1 MAQKQIL
8 KTHRFMDCRNCK
20 NLQCFIN
27 KYCLTGWLE
36 YTEQRKTR
44 KLLSASETIFS
55 EGEHVNG
62 IFVICSGKAK
72 ILLKTSKEEQI
83 IRLAGKG
90 QVLGHRGFS
99 DEMIYPVS
107 AKTLDDSEIAYIPN
121 EDFFR
126 LIRAN
131 KDLAFYMM
139 MFFADE
145 LLQSEQKLR
154 VNELTSPQEKLAATI
169 LIIIN
174 AFGYKDRKTKLV
186 DLSISLK
193 DLANFARIS
202 YSSLTRVLDVFE
214 KDGMVRRDKSKLYI
228 NDSAAL
234 RKVAKRGL

>member
-1 MAQKQIL
+1 
-8 KTHRFMDCRNCK
+8 MDCRNCK
-20 NLQCFIN
+20 NLGCFIN

-36 YTEQRKTR
+36 YTQQRKTS
-44 KLLSASETIFS
+44 KYLSPAKTIFS
-55 EGEHVNG
+55 EGDFVTG

-72 ILLKTSKEEQI
+72 IVLKTVKGEEQI
-83 IRLAGKG
+83 IRVAGKG

-99 DEMIYPVS
+99 EKMIYPIT
-107 AKTLDDSEIAYIPN
+107 ATTLVDSEIAYIPN

-154 VNELTSPQEKLAATI
+154 VNELISTNEKLAAT
-169 LIIIN
+169 LLLIIN
-174 AFGYKDRKTKLV
+174 AFGYKERKTKLI
-186 DLSISLK
+186 DLCISLK

-202 YSSLTRVLDVFE
+202 YSSVNQSLVVLE
-214 KDGMVRRDKSKLYI
+214 QHKAIM
-228 NDSAAL
+228 
-234 RKVAKRGL
+234 KRGNELYVNDMKALKKFAKMEL